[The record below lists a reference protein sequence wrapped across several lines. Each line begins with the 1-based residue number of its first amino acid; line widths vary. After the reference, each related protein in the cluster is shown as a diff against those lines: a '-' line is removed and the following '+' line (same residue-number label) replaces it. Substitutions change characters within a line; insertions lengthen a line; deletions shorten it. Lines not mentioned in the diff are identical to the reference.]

1 MCVVQVSDCTNFYTE
16 RACPHDPSQSCMVW
30 MAGSF
35 IAPGS
40 EVCHSYKYM
49 PNDKAMLQYGFLQVG
64 TIWFS
69 YFITSYCILFYYC
82 PRGRRCVTATNT
94 C

>member
-16 RACPHDPSQSCMVW
+16 RSCPHDPSQSCMVW
-30 MAGSF
+30 MAGTF

-64 TIWFS
+64 TFILYFS
-69 YFITSYCILFYYC
+69 SLIYLF
-82 PRGRRCVTATNT
+82 
-94 C
+94 

>member
-1 MCVVQVSDCTNFYTE
+1 MERKLALTMCVVQVSDCTNFYTE
-16 RACPHDPSQSCMVW
+16 RSCPHDPSMSCMVW

-49 PNDKAMLQYGFLQVG
+49 PNDKAMLQYGFLQVNVRDG
-64 TIWFS
+64 LRPQIF
-69 YFITSYCILFYYC
+69 FLGMCGLHM
-82 PRGRRCVTATNT
+82 G
-94 C
+94 